1 MSHYVLDARTATPH
15 FPGIG
20 RYVTSLAQA
29 LAPQLRPGER
39 LTLLCHP
46 DHPLPLPAGGSV
58 QVHPL
63 AVSPFSPA
71 QQWVVPGL
79 LRRLAADLY
88 HSPYYLMPYRPGVRT
103 VLTVYDV
110 IPLRHPEHSS
120 ARARLLFRVTT
131 ALALRSA
138 AQVIAISEAARQDFV
153 TDFHIPANRIRAIPL
168 AADPAFRPQP
178 PEAIADV
185 RRRYAL
191 PDRFALYLGSNKPH
205 KNLVRL
211 VQAWRETNCRLK
223 IEDCRLLVAG
233 AWDPRYPEAKE
244 LAESFSTTSVGEDR
258 NLQSWRSEASH
269 IFNPQSILWLG
280 RVPEADLP
288 ALYAAAAAFVFPSL
302 YEGFGLPVLEAMACG
317 APVIC
322 SAVSSLPETAGDAAL
337 LVDPTD
343 VDALA
348 AALARVL
355 VEPSLAADLRA
366 RGFAQAARF
375 TWERTAAETLS
386 MYRQVAT

>member
-29 LAPQLRPGER
+29 LVPQLRPGER
-39 LTLLCHP
+39 LTLFCHP
-46 DHPLPLPAGGSV
+46 DHPIALPLPASPAV
-58 QVHPL
+58 QVYPL
-63 AVSPFSPA
+63 AVSPFSLA
-71 QQWVVPGL
+71 QQWAVPGL

-120 ARARLLFRVTT
+120 TRARLLFRLTT

-153 TDFHIPANRIRAIPL
+153 ADFHVPANRIRAIPL

-178 PEAIADV
+178 PQVVEDV
-185 RRRYAL
+185 RRRYSL
-191 PDRFALYLGSNKPH
+191 PDRFVLYLGSNKPH

-211 VQAWRETNCRLK
+211 VQAWRMANSELRITNEKLV
-223 IEDCRLLVAG
+223 VAG

-244 LAESFSTTSVGEDR
+244 LADSFNMTSIDKDRYPQSTIL
-258 NLQSWRSEASH
+258 NLQS
-269 IFNPQSILWLG
+269 SIVWLG

-343 VDALA
+343 VNALA

-355 VEPSLAADLRA
+355 IEPGLAADLRA

-386 MYRQVAT
+386 IYRQASA

>member
-1 MSHYVLDARTATPH
+1 MTHYALDARTATPH

-29 LAPQLRPGER
+29 LAAQLRPDER
-39 LTLLCHP
+39 LTLLVQPEHP
-46 DHPLPLPAGGSV
+46 VRLPAGAAA
-58 QVHPL
+58 QAHPA
-63 AVSPFSPA
+63 AVSPFSLA
-71 QQWVVPGL
+71 QQRRVPGL

-88 HSPYYLMPYRPGVRT
+88 HSPYYLMPYRPGVHT

-120 ARARLLFRVTT
+120 ARARLLFRLTT

-138 AQVIAISEAARQDFV
+138 RQVIAISEAARQDFIA
-153 TDFHIPANRIRAIPL
+153 DFRISPERIRAIPL

-178 PEAIADV
+178 PEAIQDV
-185 RRRYAL
+185 RRRYNL
-191 PDRFALYLGSNKPH
+191 PGRFVLYLGSNKPH

-211 VQAWRETNCRLK
+211 VQAWNTMEDGRWK
-223 IEDCRLLVAG
+223 MEDCKLIIAG

-244 LAESFSTTSVGEDR
+244 LAESFSATSVDASR
-258 NLQSWRSEASH
+258 DLPSSICNL
-269 IFNPQSILWLG
+269 QSILWLG

-288 ALYAAAAAFVFPSL
+288 ALYSAAAAFVFPSL

-317 APVIC
+317 APVVC
-322 SAVSSLPETAGDAAL
+322 SNVSSLPETAGDAAL

-343 VDALA
+343 A
-348 AALARVL
+348 AALADALRRVL
-355 VEPSLAADLRA
+355 AEPGLAADLRG
-366 RGFAQAARF
+366 RGLAQAARF
-375 TWERTAAETLS
+375 TWERAAAETLHI
-386 MYRQVAT
+386 YRQAAS

>member
-29 LAPQLRPGER
+29 LVPQLRPGER
-39 LTLLCHP
+39 LTLLGQP
-46 DHPLPLPAGGSV
+46 DHPLPLPASPAV
-58 QVHPL
+58 QVYPL
-63 AVSPFSPA
+63 AVSPFSLA
-71 QQWVVPGL
+71 QQWAVPGL
-79 LRRLAADLY
+79 LRRLGADLY

-120 ARARLLFRVTT
+120 ARARLLFRLTT

-138 AQVIAISEAARQDFV
+138 AQVIAISEAAQQDFV
-153 TDFHIPANRIRAIPL
+153 ADFRVSADRIRAIPL
-168 AADPAFRPQP
+168 AADPAFRPQS
-178 PEAIADV
+178 PEVIQEV
-185 RRRYAL
+185 RRRYDL
-191 PDRFALYLGSNKPH
+191 PDRFVLYLGSNKPH

-211 VQAWRETNCRLK
+211 VQAWLDVGRRLQVAGCRLV
-223 IEDCRLLVAG
+223 IAG
-233 AWDPRYPEAKE
+233 AWNPRYPEARM
-244 LAESFSTTSVGEDR
+244 LAEQANNLRPSTF
-258 NLQSWRSEASH
+258 NLQT
-269 IFNPQSILWLG
+269 ILWLG

-343 VDALA
+343 VNALA

-355 VEPSLAADLRA
+355 IEPGLAADLRA

-386 MYRQVAT
+386 IYRQASA

>member
-29 LAPQLRPGER
+29 LVPQLRPGER
-39 LTLLCHP
+39 LTLLGQP
-46 DHPLPLPAGGSV
+46 DHPLPLPASPAV
-58 QVHPL
+58 QVYPL
-63 AVSPFSPA
+63 AVSPFSLA
-71 QQWVVPGL
+71 QQWAVPGL
-79 LRRLAADLY
+79 LRRLGADLY

-120 ARARLLFRVTT
+120 TRARLLFRLTT

-138 AQVIAISEAARQDFV
+138 AQVIAISEAAQQDFV
-153 TDFHIPANRIRAIPL
+153 ADFRVSADRIRAIPL
-168 AADPAFRPQP
+168 AADPAFRPQS
-178 PEAIADV
+178 PEVIQEV
-185 RRRYAL
+185 RRRYDL
-191 PDRFALYLGSNKPH
+191 PDRFVLYLGSNKPH

-211 VQAWRETNCRLK
+211 VQAWLDVGRRLQVAGCRLV
-223 IEDCRLLVAG
+223 IAG
-233 AWDPRYPEAKE
+233 AWNPRYPEARM
-244 LAESFSTTSVGEDR
+244 LAEQANNLRPSTF
-258 NLQSWRSEASH
+258 NLQT
-269 IFNPQSILWLG
+269 ILWLG

-343 VDALA
+343 VNALA
-348 AALARVL
+348 AALTRVL
-355 VEPSLAADLRA
+355 IEPSLAADLRA

-386 MYRQVAT
+386 IYRQASA

>member
-29 LAPQLRPGER
+29 LVPQLRPGER
-39 LTLLCHP
+39 LTLLGQP
-46 DHPLPLPAGGSV
+46 DHPLPLPASPAV
-58 QVHPL
+58 QVYPL
-63 AVSPFSPA
+63 AVSPFSLA
-71 QQWVVPGL
+71 QQWAVPGL
-79 LRRLAADLY
+79 LRRLGADLY

-120 ARARLLFRVTT
+120 ARARLLFRLTT

-138 AQVIAISEAARQDFV
+138 AQVIAISEAAQQDFV
-153 TDFHIPANRIRAIPL
+153 ADFRVSADRIRAIPL
-168 AADPAFRPQP
+168 AADPAFRPQS
-178 PEAIADV
+178 PEVIQEV
-185 RRRYAL
+185 RRRYDL
-191 PDRFALYLGSNKPH
+191 PDRFVLYLGSNKPH

-211 VQAWRETNCRLK
+211 VQAWLDVGRRLQVAGCRLV
-223 IEDCRLLVAG
+223 IAG
-233 AWDPRYPEAKE
+233 AWNPRYPEARM
-244 LAESFSTTSVGEDR
+244 LAEQANNLRPSTF
-258 NLQSWRSEASH
+258 NLQT
-269 IFNPQSILWLG
+269 ILWLG

-343 VDALA
+343 VNALA
-348 AALARVL
+348 AALTRVL
-355 VEPSLAADLRA
+355 IEPSLAADLRA

-386 MYRQVAT
+386 IYRQASA

>member
-29 LAPQLRPGER
+29 LVPQLRPGER

-46 DHPLPLPAGGSV
+46 DHPISLPAGGAV
-58 QVHPL
+58 QVYPL
-63 AVSPFSPA
+63 AVSPFSLA
-71 QQWVVPGL
+71 QQWAVPGL

-120 ARARLLFRVTT
+120 TRARLLFRLTT

-153 TDFHIPANRIRAIPL
+153 ADFHVPANRIRAIPL

-178 PEAIADV
+178 PQVVEDV
-185 RRRYAL
+185 RRRYDL
-191 PDRFALYLGSNKPH
+191 PDRFVLYLGSNKPH

-211 VQAWRETNCRLK
+211 VQAWLDVGRRLQVAGCRLV
-223 IEDCRLLVAG
+223 IAG
-233 AWDPRYPEAKE
+233 AWNPRYPEARM
-244 LAESFSTTSVGEDR
+244 LAEQANNLRPSTF
-258 NLQSWRSEASH
+258 NLQT
-269 IFNPQSILWLG
+269 IVWLG

-317 APVIC
+317 TPVIC

-343 VDALA
+343 VNALA

-355 VEPSLAADLRA
+355 IEPGLAADLRA

-375 TWERTAAETLS
+375 NWERTAAETLS
-386 MYRQVAT
+386 IYRQASA

>member
-29 LAPQLRPGER
+29 LVPQLRPGER

-46 DHPLPLPAGGSV
+46 DHPISLPAGGAV
-58 QVHPL
+58 QVYPL
-63 AVSPFSPA
+63 AVSPFSLA
-71 QQWVVPGL
+71 QQWAVPGL

-120 ARARLLFRVTT
+120 ARARLLFRLTT

-138 AQVIAISEAARQDFV
+138 AQVIAISEAAQQDFV
-153 TDFHIPANRIRAIPL
+153 ADFRVSADRIRAIPL
-168 AADPAFRPQP
+168 AADPAFRPQS
-178 PEAIADV
+178 PEVIQEV
-185 RRRYAL
+185 RRRYDL
-191 PDRFALYLGSNKPH
+191 PDRFVLYLGSNKPH

-211 VQAWRETNCRLK
+211 VQAWLDVGRRLQVAGCRLV
-223 IEDCRLLVAG
+223 IAG
-233 AWDPRYPEAKE
+233 AWNPRYPEARM
-244 LAESFSTTSVGEDR
+244 LAEQANNLRPSTF
-258 NLQSWRSEASH
+258 NLQT
-269 IFNPQSILWLG
+269 ILWLG

-343 VDALA
+343 VNALA
-348 AALARVL
+348 AALTRVL
-355 VEPSLAADLRA
+355 IEPSLAADLRA

-386 MYRQVAT
+386 IYRQASA